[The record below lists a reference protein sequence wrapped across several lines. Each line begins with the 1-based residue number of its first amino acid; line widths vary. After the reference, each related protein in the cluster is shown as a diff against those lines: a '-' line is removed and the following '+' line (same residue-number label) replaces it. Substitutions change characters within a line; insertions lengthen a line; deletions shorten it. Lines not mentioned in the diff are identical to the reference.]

1 MKYAHTIP
9 NSRMVLQQLVYMFR
23 SITCI
28 PRAVAPPG
36 KLGYYEKEQELKTK
50 ERNIHGRL
58 QVFLRARIGWSSF
71 RQTT

>member
-1 MKYAHTIP
+1 MKHAHTVS
-9 NSRMVLQQLVYMFR
+9 NSRAVLQQLVYMFH

-36 KLGYYEKEQELKTK
+36 TSGYYEKEQELKTEK
-50 ERNIHGRL
+50 RNFHGRL
-58 QVFLRARIGWSSF
+58 QVFLRARIGWPSF